1 MAKTPASW
9 EYPSFNNTLKFP
21 FRIQKKKKPA
31 ILFPQL
37 YIHTAPMEYSHSF
50 LAGCEHGIHIQAQKL
65 ECLIWFMK
73 LDCKLHQTA
82 TKTPW

>member
-9 EYPSFNNTLKFP
+9 EYPSFNNTFKFP
-21 FRIQKKKKPA
+21 FRIQKKKPA

-65 ECLIWFMK
+65 RVPDMVYEIGLQIAP
-73 LDCKLHQTA
+73 DSY
-82 TKTPW
+82 

>member
-9 EYPSFNNTLKFP
+9 EYPSFNNTFKFP
-21 FRIQKKKKPA
+21 FRIQKKKPA

-50 LAGCEHGIHIQAQKL
+50 LAGCEHGIHVQAQKL